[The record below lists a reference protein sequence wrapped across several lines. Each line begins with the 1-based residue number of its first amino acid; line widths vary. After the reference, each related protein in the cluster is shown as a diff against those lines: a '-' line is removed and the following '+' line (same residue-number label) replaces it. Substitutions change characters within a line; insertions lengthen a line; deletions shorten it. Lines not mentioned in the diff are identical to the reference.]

1 MPGIWRQHA
10 ELSVRAQ
17 KIDNKMPEPPG
28 RAATTVHMDILL
40 NPTNLRGLTIALM
53 LVVCITAGARDQ
65 SFPSPAAGLI
75 NEGVANEL
83 TDRGQQRKW
92 MYLIDKREGKQTL
105 TEEQVDTKD
114 GPLYRVL
121 AIDGTPL
128 NPDQRQQDNARMD
141 RLLHDPSEQLKSK
154 QGHDEDE
161 QKLEKLMRLM
171 PEAFLYDYDG
181 AEGNLVRLKFR
192 PNSNYSPTTYEAR
205 VVHSLAGTIVIDSQ
219 QKRLA
224 KLSGQLIN
232 RVEFGYGL
240 LGHIDNGGRIEI
252 GRVQVGP
259 AQWKTAVINIQLSGR
274 LVLFKTISKQEYE
287 TRSDFRAVSGDLSLL
302 EASQLLAP

>member
-1 MPGIWRQHA
+1 MRMVGI
-10 ELSVRAQ
+10 S
-17 KIDNKMPEPPG
+17 IPM
-28 RAATTVHMDILL
+28 
-40 NPTNLRGLTIALM
+40 NLRRFTIALV
-53 LVVCITAGARDQ
+53 LVACMGVSARDQ
-65 SFPSPAAGLI
+65 SVSLPAAELM
-75 NEGVANEL
+75 NQVVANEL
-83 TDRGQQRKW
+83 ADRVQQRKW

-114 GPLYRVL
+114 GPFYRLL

-141 RLLHDPSEQLKSK
+141 RLLHDPSQQLKFK
-154 QGHDEDE
+154 RGHDEDE
-161 QKLEKLMRLM
+161 QTLEKLMRLM

-181 AEGNLVRLKFR
+181 VEGNLLRLKFR
-192 PNSNYSPTTYEAR
+192 PSTNYSPPTYEAR
-205 VVHSLAGTIVIDSQ
+205 VVHSLAGTILIDSQ
-219 QKRLA
+219 QRRLA

-240 LGHIDNGGRIEI
+240 LGHIDNGGTIEI

-259 AQWKTAVINIQLSGR
+259 SQWKTALINIQLAGR
-274 LVLFKTISKQEYE
+274 LVFFKTISKQQYE

-302 EASQLLAP
+302 EASQLLVP

>member
-1 MPGIWRQHA
+1 
-10 ELSVRAQ
+10 
-17 KIDNKMPEPPG
+17 
-28 RAATTVHMDILL
+28 MDILL
-40 NPTNLRGLTIALM
+40 NRTNLRGLTIALV
-53 LVVCITAGARDQ
+53 LVVCIAAGARDQ

-141 RLLHDPSEQLKSK
+141 RILHDPSEQLKSK

-287 TRSDFRAVSGDLSLL
+287 TRLDFRAVSGDLSLL